1 MYPVSKVITM
11 ATHVP
16 TDMFR
21 CSRDQKM
28 HVHFFICENTNY
40 ICTCTIPQL
49 SIMEWPIKEGDTFLT
64 TPTAKQVLKAAVEAV
79 LVPFSPEL
87 ERKMELVKMI
97 DKEKHWYIGFYSIVD
112 CFVTLMAHLPPVE
125 ALLMAQTGLDTLRKE
140 MLFRK
145 DDNTV
150 VPAHEAFSQDD
161 IHVSWDTKILH
172 GFWKPNKLN
181 YLFPLVSLKGRTLY
195 KKDALL
201 QLLAWMNYGCLEPSA
216 AIHARQTCLSG
227 NVDISKQVFVL
238 LGATSELGPAKIL
251 LKIPHAH
258 VLAVARP
265 GRKLNS
271 LAEWFARFCPT
282 NSTLVLPGDGADL
295 LTEGPQI
302 AKWIIDTVPQDKQVV
317 ICHLAY
323 VDGEAH
329 VRVNVAMDLISKYVS
344 ERHPNVALSF
354 LSSPATVMVVPPEA
368 AAACKTQSKERWHSY
383 ARSMSSGRWMKGW
396 QYDKG
401 ITGMLPAVLN
411 GMTHSQDPNFALAK
425 MMQQWRCMVAYS
437 QKQIVSAPMAP
448 ATRTQ
453 SVVSQSDSAFFLE
466 GMQFIE
472 PLVAFN
478 VNTTSSLMTAILLSQ
493 INLPPLKLDH
503 PMHVVWDGSVHG
515 GVWRCP
521 YLPESVHHVSYLLG
535 LVTPKGYIPKGSLPT
550 SENLWEQKFQNSKDL
565 PGNLLHH
572 SKAIKK
578 Q

>member
-1 MYPVSKVITM
+1 
-11 ATHVP
+11 
-16 TDMFR
+16 
-21 CSRDQKM
+21 
-28 HVHFFICENTNY
+28 
-40 ICTCTIPQL
+40 
-49 SIMEWPIKEGDTFLT
+49 MEWPIKECDTFLT
-64 TPTAKQVLKAAVEAV
+64 TPTAKKVLKAAVEAV
-79 LVPFSPEL
+79 LTPFSPEL

-97 DKEKHWYIGFYSIVD
+97 DKEKDWYIGFYSIVD

-125 ALLMAQTGLDTLRKE
+125 ALVMAQTGLDTLRKE

-145 DDNTV
+145 DENTV
-150 VPAHEAFSQDD
+150 VSAHEAFSQDD
-161 IHVSWDTKILH
+161 IHVSWDTKTLH

-251 LKIPHAH
+251 LKIPNAY

-383 ARSMSSGRWMKGW
+383 AQSMSSGRWMKEW

-453 SVVSQSDSAFFLE
+453 SMESQSDYAFFLEGMQCKCIEPPIASNVKTTSSLVSTPVAPATRTQSVVSLSDSAFFLE

-478 VNTTSSLMTAILLSQ
+478 ANTTSSLMTAILLSQ
-493 INLPPLKLDH
+493 INLPPLKLEH
-503 PMHVVWDGSVHG
+503 PMHVAWDGSVHG

-535 LVTPKGYIPKGSLPT
+535 LVTPKGYIPKGSLAT
-550 SENLWEQKFQNSKDL
+550 SGNLWEQKFQNSKDL
-565 PGNLLHH
+565 PGNLLHY
-572 SKAIKK
+572 SKAIKN